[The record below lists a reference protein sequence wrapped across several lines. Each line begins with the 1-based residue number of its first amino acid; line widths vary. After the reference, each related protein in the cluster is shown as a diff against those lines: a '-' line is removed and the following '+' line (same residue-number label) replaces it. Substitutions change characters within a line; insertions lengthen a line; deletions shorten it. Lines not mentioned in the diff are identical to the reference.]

1 MRIPSSL
8 VLNLLVDNMIPVQA
22 NSLLTQALQH
32 HSHLCGCLEKESC
45 WKKSSDN
52 NSQQFVK
59 SSVWHCTAYVRLLF
73 PGKWPTAECRRGI
86 LAPTCFSA
94 VCHHHI
100 FAAYGGGGN
109 SSAQGPLYF
118 GQLVTAW
125 QMMSYS
131 FYVSRMRTVVCVFQ
145 SHRVSAWK
153 LERHLGVYCWI
164 WGACC
169 ITRILSLCA
178 ETTVDWINSRS
189 VNWHEG
195 EQHSRAILSQAHTA
209 GSSVRKQKL
218 KML

>member
-1 MRIPSSL
+1 MFGKRVLLKEKFWQQQSTVCKKQRLTLYGVCEATFSWKMAYSRVSPRHPHADMLLSCLSS
-8 VLNLLVDNMIPVQA
+8 P
-22 NSLLTQALQH
+22 
-32 HSHLCGCLEKESC
+32 HLCC
-45 WKKSSDN
+45 
-52 NSQQFVK
+52 
-59 SSVWHCTAYVRLLF
+59 VR
-73 PGKWPTAECRRGI
+73 
-86 LAPTCFSA
+86 
-94 VCHHHI
+94 
-100 FAAYGGGGN
+100 GGGN

-195 EQHSRAILSQAHTA
+195 EKHSWAILSQAHTA